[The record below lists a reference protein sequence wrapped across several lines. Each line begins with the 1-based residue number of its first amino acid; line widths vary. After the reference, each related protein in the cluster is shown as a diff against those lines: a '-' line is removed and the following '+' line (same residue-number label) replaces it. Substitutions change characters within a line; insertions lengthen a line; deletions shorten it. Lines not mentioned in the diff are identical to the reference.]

1 MGSCI
6 WYIWDV
12 PREIPSVLKF
22 QTRSVCVYGTAKD
35 ETSRF
40 SYVLH
45 TRSTY
50 VKITRMC
57 IITTFIISLYRIL
70 NPPQEQLLI
79 YAKKH
84 AALSTYPQ
92 PFSTFFQ
99 FDETDTCACAGATIC
114 IMLGGKGVYSA
125 VYMMGGALC
134 FDHLPRTQKNDL
146 HRTIVVTY
154 YGSRRSCRHAV
165 MRN

>member
-50 VKITRMC
+50 VKITWMC

-92 PFSTFFQ
+92 PFFTFFQ

-114 IMLGGKGVYSA
+114 IMFGGKGVYSA
-125 VYMMGGALC
+125 VYMMGGHSAS
-134 FDHLPRTQKNDL
+134 
-146 HRTIVVTY
+146 ITY
-154 YGSRRSCRHAV
+154 PEHKKMICIGP
-165 MRN
+165 

>member
-1 MGSCI
+1 MYIYVYISSYLFGGKPEFGVTDTAPRRGVWWYRVAMGSCI

-84 AALSTYPQ
+84 APLSTYPQ
-92 PFSTFFQ
+92 PFSTFFSVWWNWHM
-99 FDETDTCACAGATIC
+99 CMCRC
-114 IMLGGKGVYSA
+114 Y
-125 VYMMGGALC
+125 
-134 FDHLPRTQKNDL
+134 NL
-146 HRTIVVTY
+146 HNV
-154 YGSRRSCRHAV
+154 GW
-165 MRN
+165 